1 MAFTVMQVLEKLL
14 RDVTNLQKEN
24 SEINLSWTHQTHMY
38 VDLHLCCELPGYV
51 KINEHVL

>member
-24 SEINLSWTHQTHMY
+24 SEIKFKLNTSDAY
-38 VDLHLCCELPGYV
+38 VCRFTFML
-51 KINEHVL
+51 